1 MKQIN
6 LNEINCW
13 IINLMPFPKDERYS
27 SEVLPFQQEC
37 IKNNIFGMGW
47 ATKII
52 DEIADNEEIT
62 EENKAKYE
70 SMVEIDRPQYK
81 ESYKSALKMYQNIAD
96 GDLVIMRLKNSHFY
110 LGRVDGKA
118 KYIQRFS
125 VNGANRLSWGCNVKE
140 WFEFENEEELP
151 SDIIGRFS
159 QRYHSTIQRVANN
172 KLKIMIIASYE
183 RASKTTEFNIPKPLL
198 NQDNFVTSL
207 NYMEL
212 EDLVSQFIYERHY
225 KEGYI
230 LLPSSC
236 KINKQNYEFSFVS
249 VNRNPITCQVKNQ
262 SDDIIPNEYND
273 EKSYEKIYLFS
284 GKWKDEDIDKYRKE
298 YAGTNIYIIS
308 KEELYNELMK
318 NSYLK
323 AKLEKFYDI

>member
-1 MKQIN
+1 
-6 LNEINCW
+6 
-13 IINLMPFPKDERYS
+13 
-27 SEVLPFQQEC
+27 
-37 IKNNIFGMGW
+37 
-47 ATKII
+47 
-52 DEIADNEEIT
+52 
-62 EENKAKYE
+62 
-70 SMVEIDRPQYK
+70 
-81 ESYKSALKMYQNIAD
+81 
-96 GDLVIMRLKNSHFY
+96 
-110 LGRVDGKA
+110 
-118 KYIQRFS
+118 
-125 VNGANRLSWGCNVKE
+125 
-140 WFEFENEEELP
+140 
-151 SDIIGRFS
+151 
-159 QRYHSTIQRVANN
+159 
-172 KLKIMIIASYE
+172 MIIASYE

-273 EKSYEKIYLFS
+273 EKSYDKIYLFS

-298 YAGTNIYIIS
+298 YVGTNIYIIS

>member
-6 LNEINCW
+6 LNKINCW

-140 WFEFENEEELP
+140 WFEFENE
-151 SDIIGRFS
+151 
-159 QRYHSTIQRVANN
+159 
-172 KLKIMIIASYE
+172 
-183 RASKTTEFNIPKPLL
+183 
-198 NQDNFVTSL
+198 
-207 NYMEL
+207 
-212 EDLVSQFIYERHY
+212 
-225 KEGYI
+225 
-230 LLPSSC
+230 
-236 KINKQNYEFSFVS
+236 
-249 VNRNPITCQVKNQ
+249 
-262 SDDIIPNEYND
+262 
-273 EKSYEKIYLFS
+273 
-284 GKWKDEDIDKYRKE
+284 
-298 YAGTNIYIIS
+298 
-308 KEELYNELMK
+308 
-318 NSYLK
+318 
-323 AKLEKFYDI
+323 